1 MSQDASAASPQLHD
15 TSEAFQLVQDLASQL
30 STGELR
36 LPSLPEVVLRIRKT
50 LQNPEFDVEELAR
63 HLGTE
68 PVLAGSVLKLAN
80 SVTYRRNAAETAS
93 LTAAIARIGAS
104 MVRSAS
110 MNFAM
115 QQLQAAKQFR
125 HLEPLLKP
133 EWRRSKLVAGLCHS
147 LARRTRRANPDELLM
162 IGLVHN
168 VGRIFILSH
177 AEHYPMTFSNPAV
190 LEDLMA
196 HWHPTIGGAIAD
208 SWGLP
213 AAGMHAIAQ
222 QCTPDEQQDHR
233 HPVTDIL
240 QIAVGLERLPPEE
253 PEALDA
259 LAATPE
265 PTRLGLD
272 PAALDE
278 ARRDGTEWVD
288 LLS

>member
-1 MSQDASAASPQLHD
+1 MPQDAPAASPQLHD

-36 LPSLPEVVLRIRKT
+36 LPSLPEVVIRIRKT
-50 LQNPEFDVEELAR
+50 LQNPEFDAEELAR
-63 HLGTE
+63 QLGSE

-133 EWRRSKLVAGLCHS
+133 EWRRSKLVAGLCHA
-147 LARRTRRANPDELLM
+147 LARRTRRANPDEMLM

-177 AEHYPMTFSNPAV
+177 AEHYPITFSNPAV
-190 LEDLMA
+190 LEDLMG
-196 HWHPTIGGAIAD
+196 HWHPTIGGAIAE

-213 AAGMHAIAQ
+213 EAGMRAIAQ

-233 HPVTDIL
+233 HPVTDLL
-240 QIAVGLERLPPEE
+240 QIAVGLAGADAED
-253 PEALDA
+253 ADA
-259 LAATPE
+259 LQALAETPGSR
-265 PTRLGLD
+265 RLGLD
-272 PAALDE
+272 AAGLAE
-278 ARRDGTEWVD
+278 THRDGAAWVD